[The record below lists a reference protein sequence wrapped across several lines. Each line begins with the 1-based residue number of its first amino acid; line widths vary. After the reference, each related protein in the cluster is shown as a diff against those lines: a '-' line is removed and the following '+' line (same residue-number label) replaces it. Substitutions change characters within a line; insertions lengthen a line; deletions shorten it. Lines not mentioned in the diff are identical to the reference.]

1 MALLHTLRWV
11 QYFIAH
17 ICHCKYSQYTLRGAY
32 RDYNSRKLDQLS
44 EQIVTLTSS
53 FAEFSKSVSSAL
65 EDIKSHGSD
74 TNSIFTYSKLLP
86 CLDRTGFESI
96 PYWNRGPW
104 SEVRNRKTTV
114 DTEDPVLVLFCE
126 DENGHVVSKDELKA
140 LHNTVRVYFEFLWTK
155 KVAPPCWGDAPLDLR
170 IDFVRKMEEEYK
182 WLRYCDRHWK
192 SEQLFMNYYPQWYK
206 SKTNPRKTSKR
217 KGRPDGDENPSVSKH
232 PRVEGPEA
240 TPPPAQPPSTNV
252 TEMRRRVRLPRRT
265 VFIFANDL

>member
-1 MALLHTLRWV
+1 MAIYLELSKWYGHSQPGPFFSAPTYDLSVQYFYEECVRLRQDKERLIALLHTLRWV

-17 ICHCKYSQYTLRGAY
+17 ICHCKYSQYTLHGAY

-44 EQIVTLTSS
+44 EQVVTLTLS
-53 FAEFSKSVSSAL
+53 FAEFSKSVSSAF

-140 LHNTVRVYFEFLWTK
+140 LHNTVRAYFEFLWTK
-155 KVAPPCWGDAPLDLR
+155 KVPPRAGAMHPWIYELTLCA
-170 IDFVRKMEEEYK
+170 K
-182 WLRYCDRHWK
+182 WRRSTDGYVTATGTGNPN
-192 SEQLFMNYYPQWYK
+192 NY
-206 SKTNPRKTSKR
+206 
-217 KGRPDGDENPSVSKH
+217 
-232 PRVEGPEA
+232 
-240 TPPPAQPPSTNV
+240 
-252 TEMRRRVRLPRRT
+252 L
-265 VFIFANDL
+265 